1 MLAVE
6 ELTITKMKRD
16 VIRASRE
23 LSPGEVRYLVDMY
36 YSLQDYRIQ
45 TAGQIRAS
53 NADGEPH
60 EMIKWQFDQIEALEK
75 AAQATL
81 DIHTDREPTGMGLW
95 LKDIYGIGP
104 VLAAGLLAHVD
115 IEQAPTVG
123 HIWSFAGLNPETHWE
138 KKTKRPWN
146 ARLKVLCWKIGQ
158 SFMKFSNREDCYYGQ
173 LYRQRKEQEI
183 ERNERGDN
191 AEAAAHALITK
202 KYRDDTKAKAIYES
216 GKLPPAHV
224 DARARR
230 WVVKLF
236 LAHFHEEWYRRHYG
250 TEPPAPYP
258 IQFMGH
264 AHKIQPRRMSTP

>member
-95 LKDIYGIGP
+95 LKGVYGVGP
-104 VLAAGLLAHVD
+104 VIAAGLLAHVD

-191 AEAAAHALITK
+191 AEAAAHALVTK

-258 IQFMGH
+258 IAIQGH
-264 AHKIQPRRMSTP
+264 AHRIQPRRMSTP